1 MKLHR
6 HTLMIWITISRGI
19 TLTNSYEEDNDML
32 ELLDKNHGRIKSLY
46 RFTTTVITW
55 ATVIWMH
62 HNGFIFFV
70 AR

>member
-1 MKLHR
+1 
-6 HTLMIWITISRGI
+6 
-19 TLTNSYEEDNDML
+19 ML